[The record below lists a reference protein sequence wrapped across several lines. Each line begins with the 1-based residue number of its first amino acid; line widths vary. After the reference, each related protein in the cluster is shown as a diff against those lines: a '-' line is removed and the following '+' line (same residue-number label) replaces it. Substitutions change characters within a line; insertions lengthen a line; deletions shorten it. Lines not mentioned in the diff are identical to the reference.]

1 MSLSTTTADET
12 SNSNCCDFVGNYEL
26 SRLPAI
32 KKLEQFALGCDYG
45 GTSWTTREQ
54 VDDIVTAL
62 DLQSQNSLLEVGAGS
77 GWPGLLLGKLS
88 ECDVTLL
95 DMPLNALMQA
105 TERAAADRMSDQ
117 IRVVAGNGTALPF
130 TSASF
135 DRLSHS
141 DVLCCLPEKLDLLRE
156 CRRVA
161 THDARM
167 HFSVI
172 LPAPAISAAEYAE
185 VIETS
190 PPFVGVDGKYVQMLQ
205 ASGWRSTNRLDVTAE
220 YQLSLERLV
229 DGMRTS
235 ETELIEV
242 LGEDDLVSRRQ
253 HREDQVS
260 LIKRGLL
267 IREAFVATA
276 T

>member
-1 MSLSTTTADET
+1 
-12 SNSNCCDFVGNYEL
+12 
-26 SRLPAI
+26 
-32 KKLEQFALGCDYG
+32 
-45 GTSWTTREQ
+45 
-54 VDDIVTAL
+54 
-62 DLQSQNSLLEVGAGS
+62 
-77 GWPGLLLGKLS
+77 
-88 ECDVTLL
+88 
-95 DMPLNALMQA
+95 MQA

-172 LPAPAISAAEYAE
+172 LPAPAISADEYAE
-185 VIETS
+185 VIETG
-190 PPFVGVDGKYVQMLQ
+190 PPFVGVDGEYAQMLQ
-205 ASGWRSTNRLDVTAE
+205 ESGWRSTNRLDVTAD

-229 DGMRTS
+229 AGMRTN
-235 ETELIEV
+235 EKELIEV
-242 LGEDDLVSRRQ
+242 LGEDDLVSKRQ